1 MFFWVVRCF
10 VSGWGRND
18 FSAGTYQ
25 AIQKEVDVP
34 LRSNE
39 ECLSLLRA
47 TRLGSAFV
55 LDTTSFICAGGEPG
69 IEDHRLYRFL

>member
-1 MFFWVVRCF
+1 MPSGDRDFNGFLPRCF

-18 FSAGTYQ
+18 FGNSGTYQ

-39 ECLSLLRA
+39 ECLSSLRA

-55 LDTTSFICAGGEPG
+55 LDTTSFLCAGGEAG
-69 IEDHRLYRFL
+69 M